1 MPAEPIRDPP
11 QDRTGLRME
20 AEYSGLRELLHLTE
34 LEGDRIQG
42 GKPGA
47 QDRRLKLFAE
57 GTSRT
62 NLATRRTS

>member
-1 MPAEPIRDPP
+1 
-11 QDRTGLRME
+11 ME
-20 AEYSGLRELLHLTE
+20 AEHSGLRELLHLVKP
-34 LEGDRIQG
+34 EGDRIQG

-57 GTSRT
+57 GTSGT